1 MPLNRRKSLRIFSS
15 GRALVGELS
24 DRRAQTATRIGEL
37 QTRLASADGLVH
49 GKACVY
55 ATGSFGRCDAS
66 RHSDL
71 DLFILGKSDGKKG
84 SSLSSLDA
92 ICVMADLIRTTR
104 DLSIPE
110 FSGDGRYLVH
120 YSVHDLV
127 DTLGGRE
134 DDVTNT
140 FTARLLLLLESRALL
155 EPMVYRE
162 VVTTVLDAYWRDY
175 DDHKSDFMP
184 AFLGN
189 DILRLWR
196 TFCVNYEARTE
207 RMPAVEKAKGKIKN
221 YKLKHSRL
229 LTCYSGLLYL
239 LAVYGSHHAVSPT
252 DAVTMINLTPT
263 ERLEWLIQ
271 QAEFAHAHEAI
282 HKLLAQYEL
291 FLETTN
297 AKESDLIDR
306 MLDKKTGQAY
316 MTAAYKFGDQVFEA
330 LNTIGNG
337 NRFHRLLVV

>member
-1 MPLNRRKSLRIFSS
+1 M
-15 GRALVGELS
+15 GELS

-127 DTLGGRE
+127 DTLGEPE

-229 LTCYSGLLYL
+229 LTCYSAILYL
-239 LAVYGSHHAVSPT
+239 LAVYARENTVT
-252 DAVTMINLTPT
+252 REDALNMIQLTPT
-263 ERLEWLIQ
+263 ERLEWLMDQ
-271 QAEFAHAHEAI
+271 PQLADAHETLE
-282 HKLLAQYEL
+282 KLLAQYER

-297 AKESDLIDR
+297 VREEDLIQVF
-306 MLDKKTGQAY
+306 MKKRTSNSYMQAAYRFGDLIFEAMRRIGQAS
-316 MTAAYKFGDQVFEA
+316 
-330 LNTIGNG
+330 
-337 NRFHRLLVV
+337 RFHRLLVV